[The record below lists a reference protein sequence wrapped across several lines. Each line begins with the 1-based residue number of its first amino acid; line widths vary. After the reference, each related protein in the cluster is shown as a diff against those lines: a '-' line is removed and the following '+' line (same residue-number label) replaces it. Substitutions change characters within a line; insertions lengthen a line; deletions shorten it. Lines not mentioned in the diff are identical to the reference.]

1 MPPLRGG
8 SGLRGRSRDIVSQ
21 VEDKLK
27 LNTSL
32 PREIVEATR
41 SSLRVLKIRNPIGCF
56 GKYDNDTKRAC
67 ALLEYNVR
75 DYNNSNGSTGNGN
88 SNIIEVAMEQLAK
101 AAFMKLQDF
110 RDFHEKIGNFRENL
124 RINATTRTSK
134 TREQTRTR
142 PNDANNESRRPA
154 ATAATRKTGIVFRK
168 SSISSL
174 AIQLGA
180 FVPNSSDVALRA
192 QRLFKEIVDLL
203 NSSSR
208 KRGMYGLR
216 DVQKNQS
223 SYEAACFYLIA
234 TATSERGNNK
244 QDNNNASTRRRRR
257 TSKEYDDGDDNQQ
270 LDLTTFMDI
279 AKVSLQFQMILDYVS
294 QLQAQIE
301 SKRST
306 IQNLASRSQP
316 SFASSSGSSKSANP
330 TASRK
335 RSKKEAFGFA
345 QAIAND
351 SKKNKDA
358 NPDDQNADDVGG
370 TDIVNTIIFQD
381 DHDQKENSD
390 NNNNKNHERPRKRTS
405 TSRSNNAT
413 FEEWKSRVL
422 RAACEDARQKMNASN
437 KDRGGD
443 DDQKDCE
450 TNETTTLLEQEVL
463 LDFVTRD
470 ILARNGLL

>member
-67 ALLEYNVR
+67 ALLEYDVR
-75 DYNNSNGSTGNGN
+75 DYNNSNGNGN
-88 SNIIEVAMEQLAK
+88 SNNNNIEVAMEQLAK

-124 RINATTRTSK
+124 RINATTTRTSK
-134 TREQTRTR
+134 TKEQTRTH
-142 PNDANNESRRPA
+142 PNDANKESRR
-154 ATAATRKTGIVFRK
+154 TAATTATSKSGIVFRE

-192 QRLFKEIVDLL
+192 QKLFKEIVNLL
-203 NSSSR
+203 NSSS
-208 KRGMYGLR
+208 KKKGMYGLR

-234 TATSERGNNK
+234 TSTSERGNNK
-244 QDNNNASTRRRRR
+244 QNNNNASTRRRRR

-294 QLQAQIE
+294 QLQTQVESE

-306 IQNLASRSQP
+306 NQNTAFRSQP
-316 SFASSSGSSKSANP
+316 SFASSSKSSKAANS

-335 RSKKEAFGFA
+335 RSKKEAFSFA
-345 QAIAND
+345 QAIATD
-351 SKKNKDA
+351 SKKNNDA
-358 NPDDQNADDVGG
+358 SPDDQNSEDAGG
-370 TDIVNTIIFQD
+370 IDIVNNIIFQD
-381 DHDQKENSD
+381 DHDQKEN
-390 NNNNKNHERPRKRTS
+390 NNHERPRKR

-437 KDRGGD
+437 KGRDD

-450 TNETTTLLEQEVL
+450 TNETTTLLEQEVV
-463 LDFVTRD
+463 LDFVTRN
-470 ILARNGLL
+470 ILTQNGLL